1 MRLSFL
7 LFYLTFNYFL
17 YVFFL
22 FSGDLT
28 RQRAITTVVVLSGE
42 VGKHHYY
49 SPSSLHFETGKLYK
63 LVIRNESDSKHYF
76 SSPGFAKSIFTRKI
90 QVNIKG
96 DKVSEIK
103 GIIDEVELWPDNELE
118 WWFVP
123 IKTGVFNDLFCKVR
137 DEITKKSHKEMG
149 MIGSIHIK

>member
-1 MRLSFL
+1 MRLISL
-7 LFYLTFNYFL
+7 LFCLIFNFFL
-17 YVFFL
+17 CAFVL

-28 RQRAITTVVVLSGE
+28 RQKAITKVVVLSGE
-42 VGKHHYY
+42 VGSHHYY
-49 SPSSLHFETGKLYK
+49 YPSSLHFETGKLYK

-76 SSPGFAKSIFTRKI
+76 SSVGFAKSIFTRKI
-90 QVNIKG
+90 QVKIEG

-103 GIIDEVELWPDNELE
+103 GIIDEVELWPNNQLE

-123 IKTGVFNDLFCKVR
+123 IKTGVFDDLFCKVK

-149 MIGSIHIK
+149 MVGTIYIK